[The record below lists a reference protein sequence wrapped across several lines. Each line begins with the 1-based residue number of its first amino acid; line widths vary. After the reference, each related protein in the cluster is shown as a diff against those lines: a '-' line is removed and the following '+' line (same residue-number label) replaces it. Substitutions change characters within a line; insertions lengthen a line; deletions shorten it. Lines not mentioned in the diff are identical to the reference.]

1 MWKEVEVK
9 WHSCIHSRW
18 RDGWISKDIFYKQ
31 TKHCTHRQKIMK
43 VLLQSM
49 YHVTECQERSY
60 NTIPVPC
67 LIPFSWGKA
76 ISGAPSIKGTNQS
89 PKPIIIGITKK
100 KIMTIVGSHHF
111 LNLVIHPTRH
121 KGSFPPCGSIPRKRQ
136 PVLALL
142 MLHPMSHQ
150 GLKPYSSSS
159 GLAGLWQV
167 QCLSSSLFLPA
178 GIWHCKTSPSLHSLF
193 LLHLR
198 LLVGLGYHWK
208 TATNSLESYPTSTFF
223 RDEIVHQMVISVS
236 SVQSS
241 NLSIRRW
248 Q

>member
-1 MWKEVEVK
+1 MQNNSFKIILLKTFWIFPPR
-9 WHSCIHSRW
+9 CIDNLVSIVFIGGFWSSSSRVIQ
-18 RDGWISKDIFYKQ
+18 RKTLNPCKVAFYKQ
-31 TKHCTHRQKIMK
+31 SKHCTHRQKIMK

-89 PKPIIIGITKK
+89 PNPIIIGITKM

-150 GLKPYSSSS
+150 GLNHIVAPLVWPVCGRCSACHLPSSPLQGFGIAKPV
-159 GLAGLWQV
+159 LR
-167 QCLSSSLFLPA
+167 CTLSSYF
-178 GIWHCKTSPSLHSLF
+178 TSVC
-193 LLHLR
+193 LLAL
-198 LLVGLGYHWK
+198 
-208 TATNSLESYPTSTFF
+208 ATTEKQQQIL
-223 RDEIVHQMVISVS
+223 
-236 SVQSS
+236 
-241 NLSIRRW
+241 
-248 Q
+248 